1 MTFILIR
8 KIRQKL
14 KEKTFE
20 NKKFRISRMIHHHQK
35 NGQLILSLVSLFR
48 MEKYNVNKRNMIC
61 LSNIINYNQ
70 SICFYRICPIL
81 SNFILVSLVTS
92 YKM

>member
-1 MTFILIR
+1 MMHR
-8 KIRQKL
+8 
-14 KEKTFE
+14 
-20 NKKFRISRMIHHHQK
+20 HQK
-35 NGQLILSLVSLFR
+35 NVQLILSLVSLFR

-70 SICFYRICPIL
+70 SICFYRICLIL